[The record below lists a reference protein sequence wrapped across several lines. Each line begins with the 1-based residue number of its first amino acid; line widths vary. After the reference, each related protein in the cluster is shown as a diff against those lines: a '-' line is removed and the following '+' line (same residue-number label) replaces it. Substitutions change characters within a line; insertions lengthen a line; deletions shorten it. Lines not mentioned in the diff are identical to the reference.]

1 MFVDDIE
8 LYTSVDHSD
17 ISSLVIAM
25 QFCVSAVKDSAHVN
39 KLQLSEDKTEAVL
52 LAPSPSAKFPAFL
65 QIGRTCFYI
74 GDSAHNLCESY
85 S

>member
-1 MFVDDIE
+1 MFVDDIK

-25 QFCVSAVKDSAHVN
+25 QSCVSAAKDSAHVN
-39 KLQLSEDKTEAVL
+39 KLQLSEDNTEAVL
-52 LAPSPSAKFPAFL
+52 LAPSQSAKFLAFL
-65 QIGRTCFYI
+65 QTGQTCVYI
-74 GDSAHNLCESY
+74 ADSAHNLCESY